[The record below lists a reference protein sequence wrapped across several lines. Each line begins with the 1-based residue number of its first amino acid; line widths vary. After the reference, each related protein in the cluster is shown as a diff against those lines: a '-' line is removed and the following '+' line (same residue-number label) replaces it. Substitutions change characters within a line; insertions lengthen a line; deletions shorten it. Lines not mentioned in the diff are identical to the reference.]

1 MYIKQVIRNRENWWY
16 YIFGIVLIVPA
27 MTFIFSIPHGVA
39 IAIKAFG
46 DEELTKKL
54 AENDINAMMT
64 ILESNLNL
72 FLMLFSFLGML
83 LGVFLT
89 VKLIHKNSIR
99 ELTTSRP
106 SIDWNRVFFSFLLC
120 GSISVIM
127 IGIDY
132 NFISTVFLDSILFIT
147 FFKIMF
153 VSKFQKHT
161 TFMYLFQS
169 WHKNI

>member
-89 VKLIHKNSIR
+89 VKFIHKNSIR

-106 SIDWNRVFFSFLLC
+106 RIDWNRVIFFLSIVRIGKCNYDWNRLQFYFNSRLC
-120 GSISVIM
+120 
-127 IGIDY
+127 
-132 NFISTVFLDSILFIT
+132 LEL
-147 FFKIMF
+147 
-153 VSKFQKHT
+153 
-161 TFMYLFQS
+161 
-169 WHKNI
+169 